1 MISFDIRIAFLAQE
15 DEKLEETCQRHL
27 KCSGPFEATPLR
39 LWHNSQ
45 LAQPTTVLYCWFKYI
60 IVFLSHKAATLQAQ
74 CHSSPHGNRLLRLRP
89 SWGCCPDLPT
99 PEMLRNE
106 NIFNVMKS
114 SFGVQTT
121 PGRGRRVNKL
131 SRSLRRCFW
140 TKPHLFKNDHH
151 TFSTRCGRSLVIVS
165 IYLIIYGIK
174 AYILQKD
181 NKNDKYNFHWPFPTC
196 NGWPPHRAL
205 VPLDPQEPD
214 FHLWPLPEN
223 DPIMNENLV
232 TIGTHFFFPHKISF

>member
-1 MISFDIRIAFLAQE
+1 M
-15 DEKLEETCQRHL
+15 
-27 KCSGPFEATPLR
+27 
-39 LWHNSQ
+39 
-45 LAQPTTVLYCWFKYI
+45 
-60 IVFLSHKAATLQAQ
+60 LS
-74 CHSSPHGNRLLRLRP
+74 RP
-89 SWGCCPDLPT
+89 SHSWDAQKWKHFQCYEIQFWC
-99 PEMLRNE
+99 
-106 NIFNVMKS
+106 S
-114 SFGVQTT
+114 TT

-205 VPLDPQEPD
+205 APLDPQEPD

-232 TIGTHFFFPHKISF
+232 TVGTHFFFPDNWYSFLFSTQNIFLEPDIHLWPSPGQDLTLN

>member
-1 MISFDIRIAFLAQE
+1 M
-15 DEKLEETCQRHL
+15 
-27 KCSGPFEATPLR
+27 
-39 LWHNSQ
+39 
-45 LAQPTTVLYCWFKYI
+45 
-60 IVFLSHKAATLQAQ
+60 LS
-74 CHSSPHGNRLLRLRP
+74 RP
-89 SWGCCPDLPT
+89 SHSWDAQKWKHFQCYEIQFWC
-99 PEMLRNE
+99 
-106 NIFNVMKS
+106 S
-114 SFGVQTT
+114 TT

-223 DPIMNENLV
+223 DPIMNKNLV
-232 TIGTHFFFPHKISF
+232 TIGTNFFFPHKISF